1 MMWGE
6 WAEHGWGWGWMLFGG
21 IHMLLFW
28 LLIILGITA
37 LVRWLGGSGGTDKDY
52 DRQSDALDILHE
64 RYARGEI
71 DRETYLAMKRD
82 IQSRDS

>member
-6 WAEHGWGWGWMLFGG
+6 WGEHGWGWMLFGG
-21 IHMLLFW
+21 IHMLFFW

-37 LVRWLGGSGGTDKDY
+37 LMKWLGSSGGKDKKANS
-52 DRQSDALDILHE
+52 QNNALDILHE

-71 DRETYLAMKRD
+71 DRESYQEMKRD
-82 IQSRDS
+82 ILER

>member
-6 WAEHGWGWGWMLFGG
+6 WANHGWGWMLFGG

-28 LLIILGITA
+28 LLIILAIAA
-37 LVRWLGGSGGTDKDY
+37 LVKWLWGSDGKTPDM
-52 DRQSDALDILHE
+52 RREALDILHE

-71 DRETYLAMKRD
+71 DRDTYLAMKQD
-82 IQSRDS
+82 ILSGK